1 MQARTGQSPDE
12 EDDDPVELKI
22 EAPVY
27 RSNFQARRLKKST
40 RVKKKSNV
48 TSQRRKEN
56 KQISTKAQNNNSN
69 VEESPLP
76 NQKLETG
83 QTSDEDQDSSERDL
97 FLEDTIEMLQ
107 SYSDSPFFLDTQQA
121 EEYSIDSFLRGDYD
135 RPFAEDAPG
144 SYYDI
149 FHCSMIFM

>member
-1 MQARTGQSPDE
+1 MQARGRGQSANE
-12 EDDDPVELKI
+12 EDNDPVELKI

-27 RSNFQARRLKKST
+27 RSNFQARKLKQNKN
-40 RVKKKSNV
+40 VKKKSNV
-48 TSQRRKEN
+48 TSQRRKGN
-56 KQISTKAQNNNSN
+56 KQTSTNESAKTQNNNNNN
-69 VEESPLP
+69 VEVSPLP
-76 NQKLETG
+76 NEKLETDL
-83 QTSDEDQDSSERDL
+83 TSDEDSSERDL

-144 SYYDI
+144 SYL
-149 FHCSMIFM
+149 